1 VAIDGDRLIEQARAL
16 DALRPAVKAGLPL
29 FGELVGVKDNMD
41 TADLPTAYGSPIYA
55 DRRPATDAA
64 LVAWLRAAGALVAG
78 KTACAEFAW
87 MTAPATENPVA
98 PGRTPGGSS
107 SGSAAA
113 VAAGHVRLATGTQ
126 TAGSINRPASYCGIV
141 GFKPS
146 FGRLPRDGVMLLS
159 PALDTVGYLAASVE
173 DVRRALGRP
182 ALSPGPGVG
191 RIAFLQTPDWDLIAP
206 EARSAI
212 EVVAEGMALPLVAAP
227 DGYAELCEAQRTI
240 QLYDSARAL
249 AGDLERNAE
258 KLSGALRAALVEAAA
273 ISREDRARAD
283 SVLRRCAP
291 ALIDWLGGFDAV
303 LTPSADGPPPE
314 GLEFTGDPRFS
325 RVWTLIGAPCLS
337 LPLAWTTDRLP
348 VGLQLVGAPGSDD
361 LLLELGLALSS

>member
-16 DALRPAVKAGLPL
+16 DALRPTVKAGLPL

-41 TADLPTAYGSPIYA
+41 TADLPTGYGSLIYA
-55 DRRPATDAA
+55 DHRPANDAA
-64 LVAWLRAAGALVAG
+64 LVAQLRAAGALVAG

-87 MTAPATENPVA
+87 MTPPATENPVA

-146 FGRLPRDGVMLLS
+146 FGRLSRDGVKVLS
-159 PALDTVGYLAASVE
+159 PALDTVGYLAASVA
-173 DVRRALGRP
+173 DVQRALGRP
-182 ALSPGPGVG
+182 ARSTAPVPGRV
-191 RIAFLQTPDWDLIAP
+191 AFLQTPDWELVAS
-206 EARSAI
+206 EARAAI
-212 EVVAEGMALPLVAAP
+212 EAVAERMAVAPVAAP

-249 AGDLERNAE
+249 AGELERNADR
-258 KLSGALRAALVEAAA
+258 LSGELREALVEGAALR
-273 ISREDRARAD
+273 SEDRAEAD
-283 SVLRRCAP
+283 CTLRRYAP
-291 ALIDWLGGFDAV
+291 ALTGWLAGFDAV
-303 LTPSADGPPPE
+303 LTPSADGPPPA
-314 GLEFTGDPRFS
+314 GLQFTGDPRFS

-348 VGLQLVGAPGSDD
+348 VGVQLVGAPGSDD
-361 LLLELGLALSS
+361 LVLERGLALSS

>member
-16 DALRPAVKAGLPL
+16 DALPPTVKAELPL

-55 DRRPATDAA
+55 DRRPANDAT
-64 LVAWLRAAGALVAG
+64 LVAQLRAAGALVAG

-87 MTAPATENPVA
+87 MTPPATENPIA

-126 TAGSINRPASYCGIV
+126 TAGSINRPAGYCGIV

-146 FGRLPRDGVMLLS
+146 FGRLSREGVKVLS
-159 PALDTVGYLAASVE
+159 PALDTVGYLAASVA
-173 DVRRALGRP
+173 DVQRALGRP
-182 ALSPGPGVG
+182 VRGARPDAG
-191 RIAFLQTPDWDLIAP
+191 RIAFLQTPDWELIAP

-212 EVVAEGMALPLVAAP
+212 EAVAKSMALPQVAAP
-227 DGYAELCEAQRTI
+227 DGYTELREAQRTI

-249 AGDLERNAE
+249 AGDFERNAE
-258 KLSGALRAALVEAAA
+258 MLSGELRAALVEGSALGN
-273 ISREDRARAD
+273 EDRAHAD
-283 SVLRRCAP
+283 SALRRHAP
-291 ALIDWLGGFDAV
+291 ALTDWLGGFDAV

-348 VGLQLVGAPGSDD
+348 VGVQLVGAPGADD
-361 LLLELGLALSS
+361 LVLEHGLALSL